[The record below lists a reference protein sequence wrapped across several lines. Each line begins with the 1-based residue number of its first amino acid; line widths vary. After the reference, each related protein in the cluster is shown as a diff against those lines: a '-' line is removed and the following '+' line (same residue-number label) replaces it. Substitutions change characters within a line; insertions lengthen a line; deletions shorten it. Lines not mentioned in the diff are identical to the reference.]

1 MREEK
6 RRCGG
11 GSELERAN
19 KQQEKSPRSAAE
31 KNTASAGSPRGSPA
45 AAAVAPQRR
54 ANGGHAGAPLAAM
67 PGRGQGEQA
76 TPPTRQRS
84 APRRGREHTTR
95 LAVAAA
101 CTLHSPVP
109 TTTTSLH
116 SSLCTVGAGGRTPC
130 SAVAIVAGGRCL
142 LQPNMLPFET
152 PSIFDQLP
160 RFVFKMPRV
169 VPDQKAKFESDELF
183 RRLSRE
189 CEIRYTGYRDRPLE
203 ERQVRFQNACREGHT
218 EVAFVATGTN
228 LQLVFSPCH
237 NGYVDCCDFD
247 KERGKIAYVRR
258 ARKEPRRLAA
268 ATRQP
273 DPSPPPPHASAPP
286 GFSVRFNCRPQIPL
300 VFFLLS

>member
-1 MREEK
+1 MRRREE
-6 RRCGG
+6 RT
-11 GSELERAN
+11 SN
-19 KQQEKSPRSAAE
+19 KKSAAE
-31 KNTASAGSPRGSPA
+31 ENTASAGSPRGSPA

-54 ANGGHAGAPLAAM
+54 ANGGRAGAPLAAT
-67 PGRGQGEQA
+67 PVWGQGAQA
-76 TPPTRQRS
+76 TPPRRQRS
-84 APRRGREHTTR
+84 APRREHATR

-101 CTLHSPVP
+101 CTLHCPVP
-109 TTTTSLH
+109 TTSLH

-218 EVAFVATGTN
+218 EVDP
-228 LQLVFSPCH
+228 QLEQTS
-237 NGYVDCCDFD
+237 
-247 KERGKIAYVRR
+247 
-258 ARKEPRRLAA
+258 
-268 ATRQP
+268 
-273 DPSPPPPHASAPP
+273 
-286 GFSVRFNCRPQIPL
+286 
-300 VFFLLS
+300 

>member
-1 MREEK
+1 M
-6 RRCGG
+6 
-11 GSELERAN
+11 
-19 KQQEKSPRSAAE
+19 QQEKSPRSAAE

-54 ANGGHAGAPLAAM
+54 ANGGRAGAPLAAT
-67 PGRGQGEQA
+67 PVWGQGAQA
-76 TPPTRQRS
+76 TPPSRQRS
-84 APRRGREHTTR
+84 ASRRGREHATR

-101 CTLHSPVP
+101 FTLHSPVP
-109 TTTTSLH
+109 TTTSTSLH

-189 CEIRYTGYRDRPLE
+189 CEIRYTGYRETGHWRN
-203 ERQVRFQNACREGHT
+203 VRCASRTLAGRDTPKWGHVFPITASVGNRTELVRREASS
-218 EVAFVATGTN
+218 VANRIPIGLLPSRTAARWGPYAPS
-228 LQLVFSPCH
+228 FSPQVKPADT
-237 NGYVDCCDFD
+237 GD
-247 KERGKIAYVRR
+247 
-258 ARKEPRRLAA
+258 PAA
-268 ATRQP
+268 IT
-273 DPSPPPPHASAPP
+273 ASAIT
-286 GFSVRFNCRPQIPL
+286 RRTL
-300 VFFLLS
+300 